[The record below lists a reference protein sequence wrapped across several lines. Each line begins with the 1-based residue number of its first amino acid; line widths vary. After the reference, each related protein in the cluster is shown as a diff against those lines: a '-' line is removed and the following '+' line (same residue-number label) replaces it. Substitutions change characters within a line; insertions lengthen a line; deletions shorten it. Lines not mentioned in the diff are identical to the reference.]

1 MPSTLTPALVRRVLR
16 ALADAG
22 ADIPADTGADGAVA
36 ALARTALA
44 RADSDPGAARP
55 LVKLAVRA
63 SLALLA
69 DRAPG
74 NSLEVRVPPFGAV
87 QAIEGPRH
95 TRGTPPGVVEASPDT
110 WLRLAVG
117 ETPWGRA
124 VEQGAV
130 QASGTRSDLSGHL
143 PLWPRVVP
151 PASPGTK
158 L

>member
-1 MPSTLTPALVRRVLR
+1 MPSTLTPALVRRVR
-16 ALADAG
+16 TALYEA
-22 ADIPADTGADGAVA
+22 TGDGHGDLDPEDAVA
-36 ALARTALA
+36 VLVRTALA
-44 RADSDPGAARP
+44 PGAERK

-95 TRGTPPGVVEASPDT
+95 TRGTPPGVVETSPDA
-110 WLRLAVG
+110 WLRLATGGTAWAQAIADG
-117 ETPWGRA
+117 E
-124 VEQGAV
+124 V

>member
-1 MPSTLTPALVRRVLR
+1 MPSNLTPALVRRVR
-16 ALADAG
+16 QALADADTD
-22 ADIPADTGADGAVA
+22 APASAEDAVA
-36 ALARTALA
+36 ALV
-44 RADSDPGAARP
+44 RAAQAPGAARP

-95 TRGTPPGVVEASPDT
+95 TRGTPPGVVETSPDV
-110 WLRLAVG
+110 WMRLATG
-117 ETPWGRA
+117 GTAWEQA
-124 VEQGAV
+124 VADGAV

>member
-1 MPSTLTPALVRRVLR
+1 MPSTLTPALVRRVRL
-16 ALADAG
+16 ALAEAG
-22 ADIPADTGADGAVA
+22 ATTRENLGAEDAVA
-36 ALARTALA
+36 LLVRTALA
-44 RADSDPGAARP
+44 PGAARP

-69 DRAPG
+69 ERAPG
-74 NSLEVRVPPFGAV
+74 NSLEIRVPPHGAV

-95 TRGTPPGVVEASPDT
+95 TRGTPPGVVETSPGV

-117 ETPWGRA
+117 ETAWAQA
-124 VEQGAV
+124 VADGGV

-151 PASPGTK
+151 PSSPGTK

>member
-1 MPSTLTPALVRRVLR
+1 MPSNLTPALVRRVRL
-16 ALADAG
+16 ALAEAG
-22 ADIPADTGADGAVA
+22 AITPENLGPEDAVA
-36 ALARTALA
+36 LLVRTAMA
-44 RADSDPGAARP
+44 PGAAP
-55 LVKLAVRA
+55 KLVKLAVRA

-95 TRGTPPGVVEASPDT
+95 TRGTPPGVVETSPAV
-110 WLRLAVG
+110 WLRLATGGTAWGQAIADG
-117 ETPWGRA
+117 E
-124 VEQGAV
+124 V
-130 QASGTRSDLSGHL
+130 QASGTRSDLSEHL

-151 PASPGTK
+151 PSSPGTK